1 MLRQSSFWATAGA
14 AGIPVLVAGLSILA
28 VSDTDHRYGWA
39 LVIAGA
45 MIIAIGVLRAAA
57 LCGTTP
63 PATTP
68 LTKADGSGVG
78 NTGAITS
85 HAQTGGQTANV
96 IYNVNQPQAPPAL
109 PEVHFGDP
117 SPSRET
123 IYDPMGRP
131 IVTVTLYRVPLS
143 NTVPGTKAINVSIH
157 LEESAPPLNVL
168 PVNIHRCHDDDRPY
182 TKKHEVRHGEPII
195 LDVIAKQS
203 DADEFF
209 LWRSDLPEGNAYI
222 YPLSPPERDAIVP
235 ALRGEGMIVT
245 LRAVPDPPATFSEQ
259 SYKVLI
265 DPTNKFSMER
275 LPSPTATPP

>member
-1 MLRQSSFWATAGA
+1 
-14 AGIPVLVAGLSILA
+14 
-28 VSDTDHRYGWA
+28 
-39 LVIAGA
+39 
-45 MIIAIGVLRAAA
+45 
-57 LCGTTP
+57 
-63 PATTP
+63 
-68 LTKADGSGVG
+68 
-78 NTGAITS
+78 
-85 HAQTGGQTANV
+85 
-96 IYNVNQPQAPPAL
+96 
-109 PEVHFGDP
+109 
-117 SPSRET
+117 
-123 IYDPMGRP
+123 MGRP